1 MITWSM
7 PPLRLSTCF
16 ICRVQH
22 GESSPHPLW
31 ENARDQRLATLG
43 EPHRPRLSRVRCIV
57 WFAVL
62 AVVPRV
68 LVNTVPVTNSLFVR
82 FRSSPE
88 QLTKQYKKEIL
99 HGDERRK
106 HDRAPDNPC
115 GTAIQDEDERDT
127 EKGQKYCGDAEGNQP
142 QAYLVHGHWFGP
154 LFK

>member
-1 MITWSM
+1 
-7 PPLRLSTCF
+7 
-16 ICRVQH
+16 
-22 GESSPHPLW
+22 
-31 ENARDQRLATLG
+31 
-43 EPHRPRLSRVRCIV
+43 V

-62 AVVPRV
+62 AVVPSV

-127 EKGQKYCGDAEGNQP
+127 EKEQKYCGDAEGNQP